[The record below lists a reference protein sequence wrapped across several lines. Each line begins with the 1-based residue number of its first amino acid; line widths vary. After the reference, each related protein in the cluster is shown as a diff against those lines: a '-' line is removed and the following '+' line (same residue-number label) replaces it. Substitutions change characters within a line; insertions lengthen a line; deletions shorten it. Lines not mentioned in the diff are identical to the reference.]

1 MGDMSWTTPRTWVD
15 GEVTTAAQFD
25 AHIRDNLTV
34 LKVTRNAEGR
44 LIELSSTTI
53 EDLTAP
59 DKGMAG
65 VGSNNNFTGGSTK
78 FSGAG
83 RLVLPVGADKYVSY
97 PFGLR
102 SGFWVEGDYLHHVQS
117 DQTTEWHY
125 LGEYVSTPAGAVPG
139 SIWVEGNYLH
149 YIDADGDER
158 RCLSAGVTGHADAA
172 AVGGSTWVETF
183 VHWIREAGALECP
196 GHADVAHADGSEH
209 NDGHGDLAHADS
221 HADSGHADS
230 HTDGAHADEHFDV
243 AHADDHDDHGDT
255 LDTPNHADEHFDVA
269 HGDVHVDYHFDTH
282 ADEPHSDDHNDS
294 HTDWHFDHEDYS
306 DSPTLNQPTV
316 VV

>member
-1 MGDMSWTTPRTWVD
+1 VSWTAPRTWTTA
-15 GEVTTAAQFD
+15 EVTTAAQFN

-34 LKVTRNAEGR
+34 LKVTRNA
-44 LIELSSTTI
+44 
-53 EDLTAP
+53 
-59 DKGMAG
+59 
-65 VGSNNNFTGGSTK
+65 
-78 FSGAG
+78 AG
-83 RLVLPVGADKYVSY
+83 RLPGLTSATLASLSPDALPGLATVGRNNTFTAGRSKFLEAARLVAPVGANKWVNIEVGIS
-97 PFGLR
+97 R
-102 SGFWVEGDYLHHVQS
+102 AGFWIDGDYVHHIAS
-117 DQTTEWHY
+117 DQVTEWRY
-125 LGEYVSTPAGAVPG
+125 LGEYVSTPAGAIPG
-139 SIWVEGNYLH
+139 SVWVEGNYLH

-158 RCLSAGVTGHADAA
+158 RCASAGVTGHADAA
-172 AVGGSTWVETF
+172 ALGGSAWVETY
-183 VHWIREAGALECP
+183 VHWIQETGALELP

-230 HTDGAHADEHFDV
+230 HTDGSHADEHFDV
-243 AHADDHDDHGDT
+243 AHADDHEDHDDT
-255 LDTPNHADEHFDVA
+255 LGHDDIHLDEA

-316 VV
+316 VT